1 MSTGTRVQY
10 DPMKHRPAERRIV
23 WDTLPGYDGV
33 SAITQVILLES
44 ATEHR
49 DEAEERTGKVP
60 SEQVTPRKY
69 DYFDAVSEHSYMLTP
84 AEHRMLMKF
93 WRHSDGNLRNAR
105 PSRATVAKHM
115 SWSGKHALTEVS
127 KMIATL
133 VRKGFMVQTSP
144 GTNRGANRAAVY
156 RLTLPGSLP
165 IPSHS
170 GVGVTPTPSGDPG
183 WA

>member
-1 MSTGTRVQY
+1 MSTGTRVKY
-10 DPMKHRPAERRIV
+10 DPAKHRPDGRGTV

-33 SAITQVILLES
+33 SAVTQVILLES
-44 ATEHR
+44 MTENG
-49 DEAEERTGKVP
+49 DEVEERTGKVP

-69 DYFDAVSEHSYMLTP
+69 DYFDAVSERSGMLTP

-115 SWSGKHALTEVS
+115 GWGGRHALTEVS

-144 GTNRGANRAAVY
+144 GTNLGGNRAAVY
-156 RLTLPGSLP
+156 RLTLPPLP
-165 IPSHS
+165 A
-170 GVGVTPTPSGDPG
+170 DPE
-183 WA
+183 

>member
-1 MSTGTRVQY
+1 MRTGTRVPY
-10 DPMKHRPAERRIV
+10 DHMKHRPAERGTV
-23 WDTLPGYDGV
+23 WDTLPDYDGV
-33 SAITQVILLES
+33 SVIRQVILLES
-44 ATEHR
+44 AAQHGGG
-49 DEAEERTGKVP
+49 AEDHTGKVP

-69 DYFDAVSEHSYMLTP
+69 DYFDAVSERSDMLTP

-144 GTNRGANRAAVY
+144 GTNRGTSRAAVY
-156 RLTLPGSLP
+156 RLTLPRLSA
-165 IPSHS
+165 
-170 GVGVTPTPSGDPG
+170 DPR
-183 WA
+183 